1 MTFVVGTAIIIGGA
15 TLGAAAISANA
26 SKKAAAT
33 AAGGSQDEL
42 GLIRESRDIARAD
55 QAPYREAGYTA
66 LNALMSLTGLGGG
79 SGGGGGGGADS
90 PSSADPGAGGINAE
104 DYLSGLGQLGDD
116 NQGGLDRDGRYV
128 GPGRPG
134 VGRIHHRAYGGPI
147 ARNQGGTVYNVNEF
161 GPERIYENG
170 SYTRSDMPKT
180 ISPGGD
186 GYVAPNYPAIQGA
199 GFGSFLKKAIQPFG
213 GSIGKYADPITTK
226 LLGNSGGDKYGSTTQ
241 PVGWGGPR
249 RIETGG
255 PAGPNTP
262 IPNQDFGNPLDGTYQ
277 PPGEN
282 PGGVEGGY
290 KFQTDPGYNFR
301 LGEGMRTLERGAAA
315 RGGLLSGGYG
325 RRSTRYAQDYAS
337 NEYTNVYNRI
347 SNIAGLGQVS
357 ANQSGN
363 AALQAGQ
370 GMGTAAAQGAY
381 ASAYGQQASGNAW
394 ANAANQLGQLPWG
407 QIFGGGGGGGSQP
420 SVPYGRAP

>member
-1 MTFVVGTAIIIGGA
+1 MSFIAAGIIAAGAIGGA
-15 TLGAAAISANA
+15 LISSKGA
-26 SKKAAAT
+26 KDAAAT
-33 AAGGSQDEL
+33 AAGGSQAEL
-42 GLIRESRDIARAD
+42 DLIRESRDIARAD
-55 QAPYREAGYTA
+55 QGPYREAGYTA

-79 SGGGGGGGADS
+79 SGGDGGADS

-116 NQGGLDRDGRYV
+116 NQGSRDRDGRYV

-134 VGRIHHRAYGGPI
+134 FGRIHHRAYGGPI
-147 ARNQGGTVYNVNEF
+147 ARNQGGTIYNVNEF

-170 SYTRSDMPKT
+170 SYTRSDMPRT

-186 GYVAPNYPAIQGA
+186 GYVAPNVPAIQGA
-199 GFGSFLKKAIQPFG
+199 GFGSFLTAAIQPFKG
-213 GSIGKYADPITTK
+213 TIGKYADPITTK
-226 LLGNSGGDKYGSTTQ
+226 LLGNSGGSSAPDGG
-241 PVGWGGPR
+241 VGWGGPQ

-357 ANQSGN
+357 AAQSGN

-381 ASAYGQQASGNAW
+381 ASAYGQQAQGNAW
-394 ANAANQLGQLPWG
+394 ANAGNQLAQMPWG
-407 QIFGGGGGGGSQP
+407 AMFNQGGSGNTP
-420 SVPYGRAP
+420 RPPIPFGNAP

>member
-1 MTFVVGTAIIIGGA
+1 MSFWAVGIAAAGAIGGA
-15 TLGAAAISANA
+15 IISSKGA
-26 SKKAAAT
+26 KDAAAT
-33 AAGGSQDEL
+33 AAGGSQAEL
-42 GLIRESRDIARAD
+42 DLIRESRDIARAD
-55 QAPYREAGYTA
+55 QGPYREAGYTA

-79 SGGGGGGGADS
+79 SGGGSGGES
-90 PSSADPGAGGINAE
+90 EPSGLDDGAGGINAE

-213 GSIGKYADPITTK
+213 GKIGKYADPITTK
-226 LLGNSGGDKYGSTTQ
+226 LLGNSGGSSAPDGG
-241 PVGWGGPR
+241 VGWGGPQ

-347 SNIAGLGQVS
+347 SNIAGMGQVS
-357 ANQSGN
+357 SQSSGN
-363 AALQAGQ
+363 QALQAGQ
-370 GMGTAAAQGAY
+370 GMGSAARDGAY
-381 ASAYGQQASGNAW
+381 ASAYGQQAAGNAW
-394 ANAANQLGQLPWG
+394 ANAGNQLGQLPWG
-407 QIFGGGGGGGSQP
+407 DIFNRSSGGNPYGGGP
-420 SVPYGRAP
+420 DTRTN